1 MSFVY
6 FDFIP
11 IFLRSLYKIISI
23 GMKLS
28 SGSRRGH
35 VVSICRFNFQ
45 LLRRRFVFSIFH
57 LNSSWQLLKSNNIN
71 NNNTFPNC
79 WIFLYILIFCF
90 SSYSYVMV
98 IIAHRNQIWCWRIQ
112 KFVYKELILMRFL
125 LQYSL
130 YNLIKNSTNLE
141 ASICVLFH
149 KSSRQ
154 VLYMRRMFISDLIS
168 QLRERIKWKWKT
180 FMYFETHMLINL
192 CYCRCMWANQRR

>member
-1 MSFVY
+1 MAVA
-6 FDFIP
+6 
-11 IFLRSLYKIISI
+11 
-23 GMKLS
+23 
-28 SGSRRGH
+28 
-35 VVSICRFNFQ
+35 VVMLCTYAASTFNFYAEGLCFPSSIWIRHDNSWNQ
-45 LLRRRFVFSIFH
+45 TTLVTTRFQIAEFSF
-57 LNSSWQLLKSNNIN
+57 
-71 NNNTFPNC
+71 T
-79 WIFLYILIFCF
+79 LIFCF
-90 SSYSYVMV
+90 SSFSYVMV
-98 IIAHRNQIWCWRIQ
+98 IIARRNQIWCWRIQ
-112 KFVYKELILMRFL
+112 KFVYKKLILMRFL